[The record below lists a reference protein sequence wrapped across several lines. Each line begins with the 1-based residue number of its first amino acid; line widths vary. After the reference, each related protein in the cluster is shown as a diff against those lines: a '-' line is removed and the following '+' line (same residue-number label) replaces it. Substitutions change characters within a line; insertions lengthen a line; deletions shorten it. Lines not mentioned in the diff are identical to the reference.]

1 MLPNFIGL
9 KSLVTM
15 FNLGKK
21 KSLLVF
27 VVFFNS

>member
-1 MLPNFIGL
+1 MLPDFIGL

-21 KSLLVF
+21 KSLLV
-27 VVFFNS
+27 VVFF

>member
-21 KSLLVF
+21 KSLLV
-27 VVFFNS
+27 VVFF